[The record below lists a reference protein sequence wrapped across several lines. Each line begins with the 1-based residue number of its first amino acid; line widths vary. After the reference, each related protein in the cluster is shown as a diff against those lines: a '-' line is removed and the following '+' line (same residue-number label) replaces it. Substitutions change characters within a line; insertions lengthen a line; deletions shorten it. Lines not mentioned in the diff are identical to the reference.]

1 MAFFPD
7 PKDLIKEKQRKDR
20 EVAQRDQIKQQ
31 TFQEHEQHLAS
42 IVAERESA
50 IKEFYLKMQALK
62 IPSDQGELYI
72 VQMVYPFDNPNERPK
87 TDMFGGTRMVGV
99 NKTEVFRISKKHID
113 LDPDAPWA
121 IGNKHDLS
129 VFPHWESFV
138 DTLKK
143 RLASSL
149 INRKGIK

>member
-1 MAFFPD
+1 MAFFPA
-7 PKDLIKEKQRKDR
+7 PKELIKEKQRKDR

-31 TFQEHEQHLAS
+31 TFQEYEQHLAS

-62 IPSDQGELYI
+62 IPFDQGELYI
-72 VQMVYPFDNPNERPK
+72 VQMVYPLDNPGEGTK
-87 TDMFGGTRMVGV
+87 KDTYGGTRMVGV

-113 LDPDAPWA
+113 LDPYSPWA

-138 DTLKK
+138 DALKE
-143 RLASSL
+143 RLANSL
-149 INRKGIK
+149 INRKVIQ